1 MRAPNIVTSA
11 DGAMRL
17 YHAVTVTQRFDM
29 FLRILHDTPFDF
41 GEMSRE
47 LKLAVERRVSLIAPW
62 NDHVMPVNIV
72 YTSTNLMVSQSAR
85 F

>member
-1 MRAPNIVTSA
+1 MRATNVVTFA
-11 DGAMRL
+11 DRAMRL

-29 FLRILHDTPFDF
+29 FLRIPHDTSFGF

-72 YTSTNLMVSQSAR
+72 HNQYRPHGDAVC
-85 F
+85 

>member
-1 MRAPNIVTSA
+1 MRAANIVTFA
-11 DGAMRL
+11 DRAMRL

-29 FLRILHDTPFDF
+29 FLRILHDTPFGF

-72 YTSTNLMVSQSAR
+72 HNQYRPHGVAVC
-85 F
+85 